1 MTATPRIRVA
11 GLILHRDRVLLARQ
25 AKDDRSYWLLPGGGV
40 EAGEAL
46 TDALRREL
54 REECNLDGISAV
66 GPIALAETIP
76 PDGRDGRHILHVV
89 FHVEVVGDGLEH
101 LVSEDATILDYRFA
115 DRGELGELDLRPP
128 MHAFLQSYRPGDPFV
143 SLGRLW
149 TD

>member
-1 MTATPRIRVA
+1 VTPTPRIRVA
-11 GLILHRDRVLLARQ
+11 GLILHEDRVLLARQ
-25 AKDDRSYWLLPGGGV
+25 AKEGRSYWLLPGGGV

-54 REECNLDGISAV
+54 REECGLDDVVAT

-76 PDGRDGRHILHVV
+76 PDGLAGRHILHVV
-89 FHVEVVGDGLEH
+89 FHVEVGGEALEGLTPR
-101 LVSEDATILDYRFA
+101 DTAILDYRFTA
-115 DRGELGELDLRPP
+115 RSEILDIDLRPP
-128 MHAFLQSYRPGDPFV
+128 MHGFLERYRPGDAFV